1 MIKRDW
7 CTIKDRSAIRV
18 DLKVSKLFITLVSR
32 LEDVSQKLGSKL
44 IIVNKHLREL
54 LTDSD
59 SAPQMRGGGRGGAVT
74 FHSRGEEEEEE
85 ESFREVKI
93 AREDDPYHKPIIRAI
108 QDVRCNERL
117 LTERCINKYNNRL
130 NAGRE
135 SGVSGFGAINKSSD
149 RVECNVL

>member
-1 MIKRDW
+1 M
-7 CTIKDRSAIRV
+7 IRV
-18 DLKVSKLFITLVSR
+18 DPRVSQLFITPVSR
-32 LEDVSQKLGSKL
+32 LADVSQKLGSKL

-59 SAPQMRGGGRGGAVT
+59 SAPQRREGGAVT
-74 FHSRGEEEEEE
+74 FHSRGEEEEE

-135 SGVSGFGAINKSSD
+135 SGVSGFGVINKSSD